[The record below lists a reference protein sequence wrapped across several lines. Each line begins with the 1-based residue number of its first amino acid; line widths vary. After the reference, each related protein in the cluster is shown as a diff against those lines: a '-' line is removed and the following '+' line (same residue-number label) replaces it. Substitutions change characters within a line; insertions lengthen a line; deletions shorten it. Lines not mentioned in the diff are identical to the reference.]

1 MGRRWD
7 RIRTGLEAA
16 SRYAWAGTPERAPRA
31 WLHCPICDARLDG
44 PYLTGHRAGTG
55 YRPNRDELVAACP
68 VHGHPPYNVSP
79 TKRRVR
85 LLADDEP
92 DPLNP
97 FDARRR
103 RRPAGRTPL
112 DPED

>member
-16 SRYAWAGTPERAPRA
+16 ARYAWAGTPERAPRA

-44 PYLTGHRAGTG
+44 PYLTGHRAGTR

-68 VHGHPPYNVSP
+68 VHGHPPYNVP
-79 TKRRVR
+79 TERRVR
-85 LLADDEP
+85 LLADDEA
-92 DPLNP
+92 DPLNSI
-97 FDARRR
+97 DRR
-103 RRPAGRTPL
+103 RRPPTDA
-112 DPED
+112 PEDEG